1 MSRFAL
7 HSLRFLA
14 VGGSVTLLA
23 CHVMKKQEQANA
35 GRGTAGD
42 RGGAGSPPAASQAP
56 VYISGTKSLQALE
69 TPPPRE
75 DVRILGTKSA
85 RVVAPS
91 DVSTTPLVAPR
102 MFPGS
107 KSGIV
112 ITPEELRQMQQQ
124 RGTQQSSGQ
133 Q

>member
-7 HSLRFLA
+7 HSLRILA
-14 VGGSVTLLA
+14 VGGAVTLLA
-23 CHVMKKQEQANA
+23 CHVMKKQEKANA

-42 RGGAGSPPAASQAP
+42 RGETGNPPAASQAP
-56 VYISGTKSLQALE
+56 VYMSGTKSLQALP
-69 TPPPRE
+69 TPSPQE

-85 RVVAPS
+85 RVINPS
-91 DVSTTPLVAPR
+91 DVSTTSPAPR

-112 ITPEELRQMQQQ
+112 ITPEELKQMQQQ
-124 RGTQQSSGQ
+124 RGVQQSSGQ
-133 Q
+133 P